1 MIDDIVY
8 DASDFILELPEGVPG
23 GDIVSF
29 SSDGFSYDFI
39 SSTGESSYVFVN

>member
-8 DASDFILELPEGVPG
+8 DVSDFILELPSGTPG

-29 SSDGFSYDFI
+29 SMDGFSYDFI
-39 SSTGESSYVFVN
+39 SSTGESSCVFVN